1 MGPRVPVATY
11 AADPILR
18 FGVAHQLRPRPE
30 VELLGPDEEDRAKVA
45 LVVVDQVDEDAVQLL
60 LRLRR
65 SSAARTAL
73 VVGRFEGAA
82 LRSAIECGVAAV
94 LRRSEADQDRLVA
107 VVTAVARGEGVLPG
121 DLLGQLL
128 DHVGQLQ
135 RAALDPRGV
144 TLSTLAAREV
154 DVLRLVS
161 EGFDTNEIADKLSYS
176 ERTIKNIL
184 YEINTRLRLR
194 NRAHA
199 VGYAMRNG
207 LI

>member
-1 MGPRVPVATY
+1 MGTRVAVATY
-11 AADPILR
+11 TEDPVLR
-18 FGVAHQLRPRPE
+18 AGITHQLRQRPE
-30 VELLGPDEEDRAKVA
+30 VELVTQGEEGRAAVA
-45 LVVVDQVDEDAVQLL
+45 LVVVDQVGDDAVRL
-60 LRLRR
+60 LRKLRHTDG
-65 SSAARTAL
+65 ARTAL
-73 VVGRFEGAA
+73 VVGRFEAAA
-82 LRSAIECGVAAV
+82 LRTAIECGVAAV
-94 LRRSEADQDRLVA
+94 VRRSEADQDRLVS
-107 VVTAVARGEGVLPG
+107 VITAVSRGEGVLPG

-144 TLSTLAAREV
+144 TLSALSAREV

-184 YEINTRLRLR
+184 SEINTRLRLR

-199 VGYAMRNG
+199 VGYAMRSG

>member
-1 MGPRVPVATY
+1 MGTRVTVATY
-11 AADPILR
+11 TEDPVLR
-18 FGVAHQLRPRPE
+18 AGIIHQLRQRPE
-30 VELLGPDEEDRAKVA
+30 VELVTQGEEDRAAVA
-45 LVVVDQVDEDAVQLL
+45 LVVVDQVGDDTVQLL
-60 LRLRR
+60 RKLRH
-65 SSAARTAL
+65 AIGARTAL
-73 VVGRFEGAA
+73 VVGRFEAAA
-82 LRSAIECGVAAV
+82 LRTAVECGVAAV
-94 LRRSEADQDRLVA
+94 VRRSEADQDRLVS
-107 VVTAVARGEGVLPG
+107 VITAVARGEGVLPG

-135 RAALDPRGV
+135 RAALDPRSV
-144 TLSTLAAREV
+144 TLSALSTREV

-184 YEINTRLRLR
+184 SEINTRLRLR

-199 VGYAMRNG
+199 VGYAMRSG